1 MNAFTWL
8 IRQTKI
14 SRKSQVLIL
23 VGIAAALQFAT
34 SDLIASEKGNVKKG
48 NEVYLDN
55 CVPCHGINGDGQGP
69 LGVRLGARDF
79 TKGEFQKGS
88 GDEQI
93 FNTISNGIPP
103 KMPAWGKKLSAQ
115 ERRDVAAFIRTF
127 SRKKKP

>member
-1 MNAFTWL
+1 MDA
-8 IRQTKI
+8 IACSPGRGKI
-14 SRKSQVLIL
+14 SNTSLIL
-23 VGIAAALQFAT
+23 FLACLAAVLHFAT
-34 SDLIASEKGNVKKG
+34 SDLTASEKGNVKRG

-79 TKGEFQKGS
+79 TKGKFQKGS
-88 GDEQI
+88 RDEQI

-103 KMPAWGKKLSAQ
+103 KMPAWKKKLSAQ

-127 SRKKKP
+127 LKKKP

>member
-1 MNAFTWL
+1 MNAFTCSPGRGKL
-8 IRQTKI
+8 SST
-14 SRKSQVLIL
+14 SLMLFLAGFS
-23 VGIAAALQFAT
+23 ALLHFAT
-34 SDLIASEKGNVKKG
+34 SDLTASEKANVKRG

-79 TKGEFQKGS
+79 TKGNFQKGS

-103 KMPAWGKKLSAQ
+103 KMPAWKKKLSAQ

-127 SRKKKP
+127 LKKKP